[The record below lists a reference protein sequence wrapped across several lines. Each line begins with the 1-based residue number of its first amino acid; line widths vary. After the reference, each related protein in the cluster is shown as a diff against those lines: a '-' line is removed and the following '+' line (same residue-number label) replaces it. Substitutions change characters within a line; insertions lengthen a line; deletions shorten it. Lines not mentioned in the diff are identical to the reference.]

1 MAKELALIAKRVIE
15 RGFSEYLSRG
25 RNGRITLLLR
35 SDLEQVNMTDIS
47 ASRTKMVHF
56 NTARFFVF
64 RYWYRLLIKRNS
76 ETMVISTSLKE

>member
-35 SDLEQVNMTDIS
+35 SDLEQVNMTEIS

-56 NTARFFVF
+56 NTGRFLYL
-64 RYWYRLLIKRNS
+64 RIGIACL
-76 ETMVISTSLKE
+76 